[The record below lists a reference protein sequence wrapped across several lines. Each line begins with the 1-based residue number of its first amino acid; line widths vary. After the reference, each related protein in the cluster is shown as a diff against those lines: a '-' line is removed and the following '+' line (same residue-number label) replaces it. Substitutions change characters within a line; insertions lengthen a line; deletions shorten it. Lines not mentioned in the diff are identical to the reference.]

1 MEQIFASKKI
11 KWFEGRMLPSS
22 AFLPSSETECIEW
35 SQKAEVSAK
44 RSKMP
49 KIFRDLKKLL
59 KINIAI
65 FTLIPRNC

>member
-1 MEQIFASKKI
+1 
-11 KWFEGRMLPSS
+11 MLPSS